1 MRAAV
6 VTLAASA
13 ALAGCTYLVADSID
27 NCRFETERFLGYT
40 LWQKMLCIED
50 KEREPSRPE
59 LYDDGVVETDERA
72 Q

>member
-13 ALAGCTYLVADSID
+13 VLAGCTYLVADSIA
-27 NCRFETERFLGYT
+27 NCRFESERFLGYT
-40 LWQKMLCIED
+40 LWQKVHCIED
-50 KEREPSRPE
+50 KDREPKRPE
-59 LYDDGVVETDERA
+59 AKSDGVVETDKRA